1 MKMFSKILS
10 IAFLVGGVLTAFS
23 SCSSDENMSSTMQE
37 SKDGLH
43 TVTMKLVGEREDYD
57 ATSKSRADESAVQW
71 TDGDKLY
78 LQFTVEGKLVS
89 GNAIYSATNN
99 AWTVSYY
106 GSITS
111 GASTKCQAYYFE
123 GASETN
129 GVIAL
134 SDRNPIY
141 EDANGS
147 YLYDGETL
155 TVKANLKPKTGR
167 MRFAGQKGT
176 PVILLGISHY
186 TTYDVST
193 NSFSAKTT
201 AVKDTVDATTG
212 YTPYIYGYFSDSETP
227 DIKMVINS
235 EEGYTMKC
243 PTSMYKAGESGYL
256 DIPTAASHNGWS
268 TGLDFTVNG
277 VDFKMIPVAYKDG
290 NFLIG
295 ETEVT
300 VGLYNAAYA
309 DKNGDITSKY
319 PVSNVS
325 YSNAKAFISSLNSLT
340 GLTFRLPSASE
351 WMYAYK
357 GGMKSLGYTYSGSND
372 VNEVAWYSGNS
383 EGKKQEVKQKLP
395 NELGIYDMSGNVAEW
410 TSELYSTS
418 YSSYYYYYG
427 GSFSKNDNSYLD
439 GTKSTK
445 AYSSS
450 YENYIGFRLVL
461 TL

>member
-10 IAFLVGGVLTAFS
+10 IAFLVGGVLTTFS

-89 GNAIYSATNN
+89 GNATYSATNN

-277 VDFKMIPVAYKDG
+277 VDFKMIPVAYKEGD
-290 NFLIG
+290 FLIG

-300 VGLYNAAYA
+300 EGLYNAVVTKDAET
-309 DKNGDITSKY
+309 TSNYPASNKY
-319 PVSNVS
+319 
-325 YSNAKAFISSLNSLT
+325 YSTFIEFISSLNSLT
-340 GLTFRLPSASE
+340 RMKFRLPSASE

-357 GGMKSLGYTYSGSND
+357 GGKKSAGYTYSGSNTLSD
-372 VNEVAWYSGNS
+372 VAWYKGNS
-383 EGKKQEVKQKLP
+383 DGKKQEVKLKLP
-395 NELGIYDMSGNVAEW
+395 NELGIYDMCGNVAEW
-410 TSELYSTS
+410 TSEEYSSS
-418 YSSYYYYYG
+418 YSYYYYFG
-427 GSFSKNDNSYLD
+427 GSYYGDSSNLN
-439 GTKSTK
+439 GTKNTS
-445 AYSSS
+445 AYTSGSQ
-450 YENYIGFRLVL
+450 YYLGIRLAL
-461 TL
+461 SF